1 MADDKKAVGLPQKT
15 MGTNVPQSLIQRV
28 VSGAKYIVSGVTPST
43 FFGPYQPLQPTAQEP
58 EKGAVGRQFDYP
70 VGFNTRIAPRQEEAI
85 SFQALRGLA
94 DGYDLL
100 RLVIE
105 TRKDQVEA
113 FEWEIV
119 PIDEKVDAA
128 TLKNDIA
135 TVTSFFERP
144 SLEHDWSS
152 WLRMSLEDV
161 FVLDAWAVYPRMN
174 RGGKLCS
181 LDLVDGSTLK
191 RVIDETGRTP
201 LPPDPAFQ
209 QILKGIPA
217 VDYTSDELLYFVR
230 NPRTNRIYGYSPV
243 EQIIMTVNIAIR
255 RQLSQLQYYTEG
267 NIPEAVVGVDPSW
280 TAEQIK
286 DFQGWF
292 DSVMAGDTA
301 ARRRMT
307 FVPGDAS
314 KMQFTKDPQL
324 KDEFD
329 EWLARVVCY
338 AFSVP
343 PSAFVRQQNRATAEQ
358 ASDSGKEEGLMPLL
372 TFLKRRMDYIIH
384 SKMNI
389 PTLQFRWKMA
399 TVLDPKEQA
408 AVDDIYIKNGVTSID
423 EVRERNGDKPIGVGN
438 LIFTPSGPV
447 PVDQFTPEGIKAA
460 KAEAEAQA
468 QQTQSHQL
476 ALQAAKA
483 PDQIIKPEANPPV
496 DAKKVE
502 DGILS
507 KSLDAIAKAID
518 RPTPAIQLGDT
529 IIHIPKQ
536 DPITVDVGA
545 VTIHNEPSKANK
557 VVTIKRDQDGSL
569 TGSIT

>member
-1 MADDKKAVGLPQKT
+1 MATDRTKLGS
-15 MGTNVPQSLIQRV
+15 NVDQSLIQRV
-28 VSGAKYIVSGVTPST
+28 ISGTKYIVSGVTPVT
-43 FFGPYQPLQPTAQEP
+43 FFGPYQPMRPTAQEP

-70 VGFNTRIAPRQEEAI
+70 VGFNTRIQPRQEEAI
-85 SFQALRGLA
+85 SFGALRGLA

-119 PIDEKVDAA
+119 PVDEKANVKDF
-128 TLKNDIA
+128 KNDIA
-135 TVTSFFERP
+135 TVTEFFERP
-144 SLEHDWSS
+144 SLEHDWST

-174 RGGKLCS
+174 RGGKLAS
-181 LDLVDGSTLK
+181 LDLVDGATLK

-201 LPPDPAFQ
+201 LPPDPAYQ

-217 VDYTSDELLYFVR
+217 VDYTSDELMYFVR
-230 NPRTNRIYGYSPV
+230 NPRTNRLYGYSPV

-267 NIPEAVVGVDPSW
+267 NIPEAIVGVDPSW

-286 DFQGWF
+286 EFQTWF
-292 DSVMAGDTA
+292 DSVLAGDTA

-307 FVPGDAS
+307 FVPGDAA

-338 AFSVP
+338 SFSVP
-343 PSAFVRQQNRATAEQ
+343 PSAFVKQQNRATAEQ
-358 ASDSGKEEGLMPLL
+358 ASDTGKEEGLIPIL
-372 TFLKRRMDYIIH
+372 TFIKRRINTIIH
-384 SKMNI
+384 QTMGIK
-389 PTLQFRWKMA
+389 TVQFRWKMA

-408 AVDDIYIKNGVTSID
+408 SVDDIYIKNGVVSID
-423 EVRERNGDKPIGVGN
+423 EVRERNGNQPLGVSN

-447 PVDQFTPEGIKAA
+447 PVDQFTEAGIKQA
-460 KAEAEAQA
+460 KSDADAQL
-468 QQTQSHQL
+468 QQQQAHQL
-476 ALQAAKA
+476 AVTAAKK
-483 PDQIIKPEANPPV
+483 PDQIVKPTAIEEAQ
-496 DAKKVE
+496 KMH
-502 DGILS
+502 DGALS
-507 KSLDAIAKAID
+507 KSLDAISKAME
-518 RPTPAIQLGDT
+518 RPAPEIKMGDV
-529 IIHIPKQ
+529 IVNMPDAAPINIPVE
-536 DPITVDVGA
+536 IGGI
-545 VTIHNEPSKANK
+545 TIHNEPSKVNK
-557 VVTIKRDQDGSL
+557 VVTMKRNTDGSL
-569 TGSIT
+569 TGSIDQGA